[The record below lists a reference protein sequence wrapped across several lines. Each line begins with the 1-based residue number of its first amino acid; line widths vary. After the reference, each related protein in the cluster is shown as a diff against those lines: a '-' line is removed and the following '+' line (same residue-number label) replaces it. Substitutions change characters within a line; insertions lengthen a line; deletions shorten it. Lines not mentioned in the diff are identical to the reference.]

1 MSHTYSQNHIH
12 VVFSIAQS
20 NLASVENYIQNQA
33 VHHKKITF
41 EQEFVSFARKTWDQ
55 FRSKICIRLMCRAYG
70 AQFLFFPYPDL
81 PVWAN
86 SFRASG
92 AGA

>member
-33 VHHKKITF
+33 VHHKK
-41 EQEFVSFARKTWDQ
+41 
-55 FRSKICIRLMCRAYG
+55 
-70 AQFLFFPYPDL
+70 
-81 PVWAN
+81 
-86 SFRASG
+86 
-92 AGA
+92 